1 MLVVV
6 LVLENPDRFAIK
18 LQNKLIPG
26 HRSLC
31 GHGIPMHRGRAR
43 RRERG
48 RFQISEFGF
57 KITNPAASKVP
68 LPKPLCL
75 ANFNRS
81 LVLGSCSMTAFGIPP
96 KCPAAFT
103 WTCFGMV

>member
-1 MLVVV
+1 MSV
-6 LVLENPDRFAIK
+6 PRRT
-18 LQNKLIPG
+18 LIDV
-26 HRSLC
+26 
-31 GHGIPMHRGRAR
+31 HGDTRAV
-43 RRERG
+43 
-48 RFQISEFGF
+48 FF